1 MVRFKRISGSQI
13 FFECLKNEKVKT
25 IFGYPGGAVLPF
37 YDTLYDIEDIEHV
50 LVRHE
55 QGAVH
60 MAEGY
65 AKATG
70 KTGVV
75 LVTSGPGATNTVTGI
90 TDAFMDS
97 IPIVIFTG
105 QVPRSFL
112 GLDSFQEAD
121 VIGVTR
127 PITKWNKLVRSPQEL
142 LEAIPKAFKIANDGR
157 PGPVL
162 IDIPKDVALEEFN
175 FEGFSKKESTY
186 KSEPKDLP
194 NKIQVYSKIVNA
206 FKNSQRPLLY
216 FGGGVIQSEAS
227 KELKEFVE
235 LTNIPF
241 TSTLQGLGG
250 LPGDHPNSLGML
262 GMHGT
267 YASNMAVDHCDL
279 LLVLGARFDDRVTG
293 KTSLFSKN
301 SYKVHFDID
310 PSNMDKTIQCD
321 FRVEGDIK
329 YNLKSLLPH
338 LRREKDLKKTV
349 EKQNPWW
356 KQISHWKKECPLLV
370 NKKELG
376 ATLILSK
383 LNQIL
388 KKNKTKFSVVTDV
401 GQNQM
406 WASQYLHF
414 QRPKTHITSGGLGTM
429 GFSVPAAIG
438 AAFGKTEE
446 NLKKCG
452 KEEELVIS
460 ISGDGGFQM
469 NMQELIT
476 AATYKISVKFIV
488 LNNSY
493 LGMVRQWQEL
503 FHKERFSFTSLEG
516 ANPDFCLLAESMG
529 IHSKRLDNLDDVENA
544 IQWLLSP
551 GIKLLECV
559 IPQEEM
565 VFPIIPSNSSIKDI
579 ITERFSK
586 EEK

>member
-1 MVRFKRISGSQI
+1 MSGSQI

-37 YDTLYDIEDIEHV
+37 YDTLYDIKEIEHI

-65 AKATG
+65 TRATG

-97 IPIVIFTG
+97 VPIVIFTG
-105 QVPRSFL
+105 QVPKPFL

-121 VIGVTR
+121 VIGITR

-142 LEAIPKAFKIANDGR
+142 LEAIPKAFEIANSGR

-162 IDIPKDVALEEFN
+162 IDIPKDVALEEFDFQGFPARTPKA
-175 FEGFSKKESTY
+175 FESKK
-186 KSEPKDLP
+186 
-194 NKIQVYSKIVNA
+194 IQI
-206 FKNSQRPLLY
+206 KNQSDIFEKVLKALEKAKKPLLY
-216 FGGGVIQSEAS
+216 FGGGVIQSQACS
-227 KELKEFVE
+227 ELKEFVE

-267 YASNMAVDHCDL
+267 YSSNMAIDHCDL
-279 LLVLGARFDDRVTG
+279 LIVLGARFDDRVTG

-301 SYKVHFDID
+301 SYKIHFDID
-310 PSNMDKTIQCD
+310 PSNMDKTIHCD
-321 FRVEGDIK
+321 LNVIGDLK
-329 YNLKSLLPH
+329 NNLLKILPSLKKNKSLKNLN
-338 LRREKDLKKTV
+338 EN
-349 EKQNPWW
+349 QNQWWSTLSDW
-356 KQISHWKKECPLLV
+356 KQECPLKI

-376 ATLILSK
+376 ATLILSE
-383 LNQIL
+383 LNSIL
-388 KKNKTKFSVVTDV
+388 KKNKTKFSIATDV

-406 WASQYLHF
+406 WASQYIQF
-414 QRPKTHITSGGLGTM
+414 QSPKTHITSGGLGTM

-438 AAFGKTEE
+438 AAFGKKEQLNKSE
-446 NLKKCG
+446 
-452 KEEELVIS
+452 KEEIVIS

-476 AATYKISVKFIV
+476 ATTYKAPVKFII

-493 LGMVRQWQEL
+493 LGMIRQWQEL

-516 ANPDFCLLAESMG
+516 ANPDFCLLAKSMG
-529 IHSKRLDNLDDVENA
+529 IPSKRLDDLKDVENS
-544 IQWLLSP
+544 INWVLEP
-551 GIKLLECV
+551 GTRLLECI

-565 VFPIIPSNSSIKDI
+565 VFPIIPSNSSIKDM